1 VAEQRVAREASA
13 GTTMTR
19 PAMSL
24 QRLGTSLRARLDTSP
39 WRAGHVHSVF
49 ERAVNIAWHDGGLVT
64 FHGPGAL
71 AAPFA
76 AALPAM
82 PRTGAL
88 RAGLGVWR
96 EPGGLCLGGMEIG
109 WEAAETV
116 NLVLDSAPGPPDG
129 VAVATR
135 EAAREGGSAGLSSE
149 AGRRGQGALAHGIRF
164 ADTGA
169 FIAGAQALVGLGEG
183 LTPAGDDCLVGAL
196 AVLRRFG
203 RGRLH
208 PLATARDAL
217 VEAAARSTTAVSCAF
232 LVHALDGEFSEV
244 VADLLRAE
252 SPVDAKAAAGRL
264 RAMGGT
270 SGVDTLNGM
279 RLAFEA
285 LEAVGA

>member
-1 VAEQRVAREASA
+1 MRTGHGDTPATLASGTMVALRLSA
-13 GTTMTR
+13 
-19 PAMSL
+19 
-24 QRLGTSLRARLDTSP
+24 SLRARLDAAP
-39 WRAGHVHSVF
+39 RGAGHVHSVF
-49 ERAVNIAWHDGGLVT
+49 ETAVNIAWHDGGLVT

-82 PRTGAL
+82 PRTEAL

-96 EPGGLCLGGMEIG
+96 EPGRLYLGGMEIG
-109 WEAAETV
+109 WEGAETV
-116 NLVLDSAPGPPDG
+116 NLVLDSAAGPPAV
-129 VAVATR
+129 VAVAAR
-135 EAAREGGSAGLSSE
+135 ETAREGGSAGLSSE
-149 AGRRGQGALAHGIRF
+149 AGRRGQEALARGMRF
-164 ADTGA
+164 ANTGA

-203 RGRLH
+203 RERIHRL
-208 PLATARDAL
+208 AAARDAI
-217 VEAAARSTTAVSCAF
+217 VEAAKRGTTAVSCAF

-244 VADLLRAE
+244 VADFLRAE
-252 SPVDAKAAAGRL
+252 SLVDAKAAASRL

-285 LEAVGA
+285 LGAVEA